1 VAAVIGKT
9 LGSKRPKHL
18 LLAGLL
24 AGAAVFAHAETWI
37 VTLVE
42 GDAVIIDGARRVAA
56 VAGARAGAGAIV
68 ETSAKTA
75 LVRLESETQT
85 SIDLGPDT
93 RAMVSPPGLPA
104 RGGKTP
110 QLYLLQG
117 WAKVTSRGNT
127 PAPGVLA
134 PAFELAPFAGA
145 VVMQSLKREQFV
157 FAEAGRADVTERRG
171 GGSTHALNAGEFLSA
186 DPSRRGSVTPRPAP
200 GWLQK
205 VPRAFRDALPL
216 RAAALKDRRIEPTA
230 LPDAGYAQLED
241 WLAAEPDIRRPF
253 PRRFARLAREP
264 EFRRA
269 LQKNLAAHPEWG
281 PVLNPPPPPRP

>member
-1 VAAVIGKT
+1 MIGKR
-9 LGSKRPKHL
+9 LGSKGPKHL

-24 AGAAVFAHAETWI
+24 AGAAACVHADAWL
-37 VTLVE
+37 VTLVD
-42 GDAVIIDGARRVAA
+42 GDAVIIDGTRRVAA
-56 VAGARAGAGAIV
+56 VAGARAGVGTIIETGAK
-68 ETSAKTA
+68 AA
-75 LVRLESETQT
+75 LLRLESEAQS
-85 SIDLGPDT
+85 SIDLGPET

-104 RGGKTP
+104 RGGKVP

-117 WAKVTSRGNT
+117 WAKVTSRGNA

-134 PAFELAPFAGA
+134 PGFELAPFTGA
-145 VVMQSLKREQFV
+145 VVMQSLRREQFV
-157 FAEAGRADVTERRG
+157 FVEAGRADLIERRS
-171 GGSTHALNAGEFLSA
+171 GGSAHALSAGEFLSA
-186 DPSRRGSVTPRPAP
+186 DASRRGSVAPRPAP

-205 VPRAFRDALPL
+205 VPRAFRDPLPL
-216 RAAALKDRRIEPTA
+216 RASALKGRRVEPTA
-230 LPDAGYAQLED
+230 LPDPGYAQLQD

-253 PRRFARLAREP
+253 PQRFARLAREP